1 MIQQLQCT
9 SLIFIHI
16 NIFLRGKVFPL
27 PNFIEIS
34 TMCVSMCKLVEMSS
48 LYLCIRTQNGGSMY
62 VHTIYI
68 PINYL
73 HIGAST
79 NGPWDFK
86 VNFGHGGGG
95 HGASSF
101 FIGGY
106 SQQVENGPI

>member
-1 MIQQLQCT
+1 ME
-9 SLIFIHI
+9 SL
-16 NIFLRGKVFPL
+16 NAL
-27 PNFIEIS
+27 EIKQHMA
-34 TMCVSMCKLVEMSS
+34 TKD
-48 LYLCIRTQNGGSMY
+48 YLF
-62 VHTIYI
+62 TIYI
-68 PINYL
+68 PIYYL